1 MCLVEGDR
9 ALGEAGRSGNLAY
22 FVQSE
27 SGTAMFNPRDVK
39 ARFPDVP
46 CFTLEN
52 RIFSELTD
60 VRTGTGILGAA
71 RIPPGGDFQVLLD
84 ASGGLFLI
92 FLDALQD
99 PGNVGGIIRSAWA
112 FGISGVMLG
121 KGTADPFSAK
131 GVRASAGG
139 VFHMPIYYDVD
150 VREIDVLCKSGFSMF
165 FAEAGGP
172 VWREVDFPARS
183 ILALGSEAHG
193 FSKEIRKAGH
203 PLGVPMAPGVDSL
216 NVVVAGSIILSE
228 MVKDR

>member
-71 RIPPGGDFQVLLD
+71 RIPPGGDFQVLHD

-92 FLDALQD
+92 VSVLLQF
-99 PGNVGGIIRSAWA
+99 SAPSWLPS
-112 FGISGVMLG
+112 FGVMHACQISPTDVSL
-121 KGTADPFSAK
+121 KWSLS
-131 GVRASAGG
+131 VR
-139 VFHMPIYYDVD
+139 F
-150 VREIDVLCKSGFSMF
+150 
-165 FAEAGGP
+165 
-172 VWREVDFPARS
+172 W
-183 ILALGSEAHG
+183 
-193 FSKEIRKAGH
+193 
-203 PLGVPMAPGVDSL
+203 
-216 NVVVAGSIILSE
+216 
-228 MVKDR
+228 